1 MTSVFLPGVIA
12 HIQNQDPMGIEAVG
26 PGVPDKPV
34 LYSEFRGILPTGA

>member
-1 MTSVFLPGVIA
+1 MTSVFLPDVIA

-26 PGVPDKPV
+26 PGVPDKSV